1 MATSDIKVII
11 VNKKIALNIAPLA
24 ILIIALAAGCGM
36 KTGAEVEE
44 EPAAAP
50 GDQPMFTLSDIHGN
64 QVSLADVLA
73 EKAVLLAFWHT
84 ECGPCVAEIPHLNE
98 IAAANQDKLAV
109 IGVNI
114 REERDHVAA
123 FAAEKNIGYTILLD
137 ADGQVGLSY
146 GVRGLPLLVL
156 IGRDGNAYYR
166 GRSSHQAEN
175 ALGLVIEK

>member
-1 MATSDIKVII
+1 MRYNNTIMICM
-11 VNKKIALNIAPLA
+11 IAALSL
-24 ILIIALAAGCGM
+24 ALAAGCGVN
-36 KTGAEVEE
+36 TGAEVEE
-44 EPAAAP
+44 ELAATP

-73 EKAVLLAFWHT
+73 EKAVLLSFWHS

-98 IAAANQDKLAV
+98 IAAGNQEKLAV

-114 REERDHVAA
+114 WEERDHVAA
-123 FAAEKNIGYTILLD
+123 FAAEKNIGYMTLLD
-137 ADGQVGLSY
+137 TDGQAGMSY

-166 GRSSHQAEN
+166 GRSSHEAEN